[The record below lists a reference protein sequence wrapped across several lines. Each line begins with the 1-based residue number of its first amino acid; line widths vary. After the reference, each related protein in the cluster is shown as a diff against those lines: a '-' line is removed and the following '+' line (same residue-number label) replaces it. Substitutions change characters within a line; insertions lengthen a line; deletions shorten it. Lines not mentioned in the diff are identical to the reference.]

1 MTDMNRRSFLKT
13 AGKAA
18 GAAALL
24 TAAAPV
30 VSACKTAV
38 AEGTAAPAYPF
49 PYVKLDPEKVAER
62 GYASF
67 YALGGCAVGAFDA
80 IVGTLADEVGYP
92 FNQIPVKMMCNGA
105 AGYSVGT
112 LCGSLGGSA
121 AALGLVCEPAD
132 SNKIMGELFAWYCD
146 MAFPTYNPD
155 NYEFITTVSGSV
167 NCSESV
173 TKFMKANGIE
183 SMGDDKRKARCAA
196 VTAECARKCVELLN
210 VHFGFAEAAPVEEAA
225 APELAANEYIG
236 VGKGFGGEIKVKVTM
251 DGDKIANIEVLS
263 HNETA
268 GLSDASFAKVP
279 EAIKAANS
287 TEIDTTSLAT
297 TKLTN
302 QGIIDA
308 VNDALSQIKK

>member
-38 AEGTAAPAYPF
+38 AEGAPAYPF
-49 PYVKLDPEKVAER
+49 PYAKLDAEKVAAR

-67 YALGGCAVGAFDA
+67 YAMGGCAVGAFDA

-112 LCGSLGGSA
+112 LCGSLGGCA

-132 SNKIMGELFAWYCD
+132 SKAIMNKLFTWYCE

-155 NYEFITTVSGSV
+155 KYEFVTTVSGSV

-210 VHFGFAEAAPVEEAA
+210 VHFGYAEAAPVEEAPA
-225 APELAANEYIG
+225 AELAANEYIG
-236 VGKGFGGEIKVKVTM
+236 VGKGFGGDIKVKVTM
-251 DGDKIANIEVLS
+251 DGDKIAAIDVLE
-263 HNETA
+263 HGETA
-268 GLSDASFAKVP
+268 GISDKAFNLIDAIVANNGTAGIDVASGATFSSNGLF
-279 EAIKAANS
+279 EAINNA
-287 TEIDTTSLAT
+287 LAQV
-297 TKLTN
+297 K
-302 QGIIDA
+302 
-308 VNDALSQIKK
+308 

>member
-1 MTDMNRRSFLKT
+1 MKNFDLSRRDFLRVGCK
-13 AGKAA
+13 GLV
-18 GAAALL
+18 GAAAL
-24 TAAAPV
+24 TAMPTVLAG
-30 VSACKTAV
+30 

-49 PYVKLDPEKVAER
+49 PYTKLDAEKVAAR

-80 IVGTLADEVGYP
+80 IIGTLADEVGYP

-112 LCGSLGGSA
+112 LCGSLGGCA
-121 AALGLVCEPAD
+121 AALGILCEPAV
-132 SNKIMGELFAWYCD
+132 SKQLMNELFTWYCG

-155 NYEFITTVSGSV
+155 NYEFTTTVSGSV
-167 NCSESV
+167 NCNESV

-210 VHFGFAEAAPVEEAA
+210 VQYGFAAAPAAEEAA

-236 VGKGFGGEIKVKVTM
+236 VGQGYGGEIKVKVTM

-263 HNETA
+263 HNETP
-268 GLSDASFAKVP
+268 GLSDASFAKIP
-279 EAIKAANS
+279 DAIKAANS
-287 TEIDTTSLAT
+287 TEIDAASMATTSL
-297 TKLTN
+297 TN
-302 QGIIDA
+302 KGLIEA
-308 VNDALSQIKK
+308 VNNALAQVKK